1 MFGKINNTYIYSPGL
16 VRSGST
22 TTYNLL
28 FPYKINNYNK
38 FLKKKTNLAIKNKHL
53 PFEFMNLPKNTFTYF
68 ITRDPWGRMRSLYYW
83 GKQLSTEYKNYK
95 NLNDFIYNK
104 FIKSPDVSQNKYRYW
119 DSIRWAGGIEQL
131 NKYNIVINY
140 KEIPKLIE
148 KLNDEFN
155 LKLDINYHI
164 HSTNKSQ
171 TIKEEYNK
179 ESVEIINEYF
189 KKEIDFFNYSYD
201 SLA

>member
-1 MFGKINNTYIYSPGL
+1 M

-22 TTYNLL
+22 TIYNLL
-28 FPYKINNYNK
+28 LPYKINNYNK
-38 FLKKKTNLAIKNKHL
+38 FLKKKTNLAIKDKHL
-53 PFEFMNLPKNTFTYF
+53 PFEFMDLPKNTFTYF
-68 ITRDPWGRMRSLYYW
+68 IARDPWGRMRSLYYW
-83 GKQLSTEYKNYK
+83 GKQLSSEYKNYK

-104 FIKSPDVSQNKYRYW
+104 FVKSLDTSKNKYRYW